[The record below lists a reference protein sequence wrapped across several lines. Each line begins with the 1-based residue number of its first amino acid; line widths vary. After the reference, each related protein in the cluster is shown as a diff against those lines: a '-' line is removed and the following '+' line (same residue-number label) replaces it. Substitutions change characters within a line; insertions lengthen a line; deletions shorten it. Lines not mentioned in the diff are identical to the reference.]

1 MIQLKDAKNKER
13 IVFISISVMPSSNS
27 CLEIY
32 IITHNPNLHGPVI
45 FGDSL
50 ELVPGPRSLFQ
61 YHVGRRD
68 SIQCTHMFSLCKN
81 GFFLEI
87 ITENTRQY
95 MYFWQKKTYCLSNNQ
110 TWLIFFSCMKS
121 LIMCMINKM
130 KMN

>member
-50 ELVPGPRSLFQ
+50 ELVPGPGSLFQ

-68 SIQCTHMFSLCKN
+68 SIQCTHMFSLRKN
-81 GFFLEI
+81 GFFFRDYHGKYKTVHVLL
-87 ITENTRQY
+87 TEKNI
-95 MYFWQKKTYCLSNNQ
+95 L
-110 TWLIFFSCMKS
+110 LIK
-121 LIMCMINKM
+121 
-130 KMN
+130 